1 MDISSH
7 CTAVP
12 RCLPIPSMPSAT
24 VGYSLPPSLPPSLT
38 KNGRKFEYMRP
49 VNAAD
54 DGASSRPLAENT
66 EAMRRWSLGGAYRR
80 VARGPWRAYT
90 RGPAKG
96 FLKNGAAALMREA
109 NEIGSG
115 SGACARQGRGVR
127 RRSAPFRSCSSLGF
141 GLLEENRRAVQRLA
155 RLCLLCYSN
164 THVNLCDM

>member
-1 MDISSH
+1 
-7 CTAVP
+7 
-12 RCLPIPSMPSAT
+12 
-24 VGYSLPPSLPPSLT
+24 
-38 KNGRKFEYMRP
+38 MRP

-141 GLLEENRRAVQRLA
+141 GLLEENRRAVQRFA
-155 RLCLLCYSN
+155 RLCLYLASAKIQ
-164 THVNLCDM
+164 LQLQI

>member
-1 MDISSH
+1 
-7 CTAVP
+7 
-12 RCLPIPSMPSAT
+12 
-24 VGYSLPPSLPPSLT
+24 
-38 KNGRKFEYMRP
+38 MRP

-54 DGASSRPLAENT
+54 DGASSRSLAENT

-80 VARGPWRAYT
+80 VA

-127 RRSAPFRSCSSLGF
+127 RRSASFRSCSSLGF
-141 GLLEENRRAVQRLA
+141 GLLEENRRAVQRFA
-155 RLCLLCYSN
+155 RLCSYSFPLQESGLSARPGARHIMDA
-164 THVNLCDM
+164 TTKVLS

>member
-1 MDISSH
+1 
-7 CTAVP
+7 
-12 RCLPIPSMPSAT
+12 
-24 VGYSLPPSLPPSLT
+24 
-38 KNGRKFEYMRP
+38 MRP

-54 DGASSRPLAENT
+54 YGASSRPLAENT

-80 VARGPWRAYT
+80 VA

-127 RRSAPFRSCSSLGF
+127 RRSASFRSCSSLGF
-141 GLLEENRRAVQRLA
+141 GLLE
-155 RLCLLCYSN
+155 
-164 THVNLCDM
+164 

>member
-1 MDISSH
+1 MIDSAPNPNIAVADGNFISLYCCPTLLAYPEH
-7 CTAVP
+7 AV
-12 RCLPIPSMPSAT
+12 R
-24 VGYSLPPSLPPSLT
+24 YSGLLPPSLPPSLT

-49 VNAAD
+49 VSAAG

-80 VARGPWRAYT
+80 
-90 RGPAKG
+90 PAKG
-96 FLKNGAAALMREA
+96 FLKNEAAALMREA

-141 GLLEENRRAVQRLA
+141 SLLEENRRAVQRFA
-155 RLCLLCYSN
+155 RLCS
-164 THVNLCDM
+164 

>member
-1 MDISSH
+1 
-7 CTAVP
+7 
-12 RCLPIPSMPSAT
+12 
-24 VGYSLPPSLPPSLT
+24 
-38 KNGRKFEYMRP
+38 MRP

-66 EAMRRWSLGGAYRR
+66 EAMRRWSLGGAYWR

-109 NEIGSG
+109 NEIGIG

-127 RRSAPFRSCSSLGF
+127 RRSAPFSELQLT
-141 GLLEENRRAVQRLA
+141 GLRLA
-155 RLCLLCYSN
+155 RRKQEGGPALRAFMFIINKY
-164 THVNLCDM
+164 